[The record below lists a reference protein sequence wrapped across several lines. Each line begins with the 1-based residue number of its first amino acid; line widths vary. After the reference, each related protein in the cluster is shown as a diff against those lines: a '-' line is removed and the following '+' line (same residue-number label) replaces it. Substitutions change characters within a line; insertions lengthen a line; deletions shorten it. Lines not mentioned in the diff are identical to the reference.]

1 MRYGGRFSTHSRP
14 KAAGFVSPAL
24 AHALARFQHTA
35 ARRRLVLLRCVY
47 STKILVSTHSLPKA
61 AGNNSFCSFIAIVF
75 QHTAA
80 RRRLD
85 GVGVVDLDDHAFQHT
100 AARRRLALKLF
111 LRIAFFFVSTHSRPK
126 AAGAHTYAELPHGHV
141 STHSRP
147 KAAGMADG
155 MGNLIGWV
163 STHSRPKAAG
173 FGLPTGLMKLDV
185 STHSRP
191 KAAGKTLLFGVLT
204 LVCFNTQPPEGG
216 WTAKCSAKRSRT
228 KFQHTAARRRLES
241 FQNLYL
247 INFSVSTHSR
257 PKAAGYRECA
267 TPKLTR
273 VSTHSRPKAAGPPHG
288 KSSFSCACFNTQP
301 PEGGWNL

>member
-1 MRYGGRFSTHSRP
+1 MSFINLYNLLLISSTASTKASESEGSKEEWPAWTIFEHTAPRPYSDMRYGGRFSTHSRP

-100 AARRRLALKLF
+100 AARRRLGVSKIDELANQWFQHTAARRRLDLTGNQVKKPLQF
-111 LRIAFFFVSTHSRPK
+111 QHTAARRRLADNRRNAVIFV
-126 AAGAHTYAELPHGHV
+126 
-141 STHSRP
+141 
-147 KAAGMADG
+147 
-155 MGNLIGWV
+155 WV

-173 FGLPTGLMKLDV
+173 
-185 STHSRP
+185 SH
-191 KAAGKTLLFGVLT
+191 A
-204 LVCFNTQPPEGG
+204 
-216 WTAKCSAKRSRT
+216 
-228 KFQHTAARRRLES
+228 
-241 FQNLYL
+241 
-247 INFSVSTHSR
+247 
-257 PKAAGYRECA
+257 
-267 TPKLTR
+267 
-273 VSTHSRPKAAGPPHG
+273 
-288 KSSFSCACFNTQP
+288 
-301 PEGGWNL
+301 